1 VQHAAQNFKTVYRN
15 ICKRYVEGKYAEARN
30 CGGEQERIDP
40 SDTGNRM

>member
-1 VQHAAQNFKTVYRN
+1 VQHAAQKLKTIYRN
-15 ICKRYVEGKYAEARN
+15 ICKRNVEGKYAEGIN